1 MAGTRI
7 TKRRPP
13 KRAPGNYAVKLRRLV
28 ASQFN
33 RRQHRRVRRNN
44 SLYPL
49 EGVSR
54 PCAPLACTRLLPG
67 QANPLE
73 GDRAIAR
80 SLPASPPPRCR
91 RKQRTRPEV
100 PIAPE
105 AAMQREWFLQ
115 PRSFLL
121 QSVPTARQNYTK
133 RGARRSERPRKS
145 SACNFTSS
153 HWRGELPLLRSSS
166 APTPT
171 PKGLDPDRQ
180 QRALAKI
187 ASKAASGALRRPTPL
202 VVRAS

>member
-1 MAGTRI
+1 MATAAACLAWILIGR
-7 TKRRPP
+7 
-13 KRAPGNYAVKLRRLV
+13 KRAPAEASAPIAGNFVGDALKTRSAGPNLLDRAASHPLRRDQRRHRSPRQRPERRPRRLV

-54 PCAPLACTRLLPG
+54 PSAPLACTRLLPG

-105 AAMQREWFLQ
+105 AAMQREWFLR
-115 PRSFLL
+115 PRFLSPPSL
-121 QSVPTARQNYTK
+121 SRQARQNYTK
-133 RGARRSERPRKS
+133 KGARRSERPR
-145 SACNFTSS
+145 NFA
-153 HWRGELPLLRSSS
+153 R
-166 APTPT
+166 
-171 PKGLDPDRQ
+171 
-180 QRALAKI
+180 
-187 ASKAASGALRRPTPL
+187 
-202 VVRAS
+202 V